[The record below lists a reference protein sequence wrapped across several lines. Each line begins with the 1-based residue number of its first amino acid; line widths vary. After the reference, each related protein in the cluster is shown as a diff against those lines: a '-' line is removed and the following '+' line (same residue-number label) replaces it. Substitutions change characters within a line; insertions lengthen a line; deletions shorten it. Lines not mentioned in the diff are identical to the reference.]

1 MKTPLIA
8 VSDLTKTYPSP
19 DGTVYA
25 LGGINFTVA
34 AGESVGLV
42 GASGSGKSTAAKCL
56 IHLEKPTSGQI
67 FFQGRDVTKLS
78 KRQFRPFRR
87 HIQMVHQDLSTALD
101 PRRSVRYLLSEPLK
115 TYDVVKKYDIEEEVE
130 RLIDL
135 VHLEREFL
143 DRRPGELSGG
153 QRQRVSIARAIAS
166 KPDLVVLDE
175 PTSSLDLPIRVE
187 IIALLQN
194 LQKEL
199 GLAYL
204 FISHDLTTVRNICSR
219 VLVMYA
225 GRIVEEGP
233 VDEIFANPHHEYT
246 RSLFAPVPITDP
258 SRLRDREGNPEPEFP
273 PIPHD
278 QKMQMVIVGPNGHR
292 VAKPI

>member
-1 MKTPLIA
+1 
-8 VSDLTKTYPSP
+8 
-19 DGTVYA
+19 
-25 LGGINFTVA
+25 
-34 AGESVGLV
+34 
-42 GASGSGKSTAAKCL
+42 
-56 IHLEKPTSGQI
+56 
-67 FFQGRDVTKLS
+67 
-78 KRQFRPFRR
+78 
-87 HIQMVHQDLSTALD
+87 
-101 PRRSVRYLLSEPLK
+101 
-115 TYDVVKKYDIEEEVE
+115 
-130 RLIDL
+130 L

-143 DRRPGELSGG
+143 DRRPPELSVG

-175 PTSSLDLPIRVE
+175 PTSSLDLPVRVQ

-219 VLVMYA
+219 VLVMYQ

-233 VDEIFANPHHEYT
+233 VDAIFADPQHEYT
-246 RSLFAPVPITDP
+246 RSLFTPVPISDP
-258 SRLRDREGNPEPEFP
+258 SRLRAREGNPEPEFP
-273 PIPHD
+273 VIPHD
-278 QKMQMVIVGPNGHR
+278 QKLQMVIVGPNGHR